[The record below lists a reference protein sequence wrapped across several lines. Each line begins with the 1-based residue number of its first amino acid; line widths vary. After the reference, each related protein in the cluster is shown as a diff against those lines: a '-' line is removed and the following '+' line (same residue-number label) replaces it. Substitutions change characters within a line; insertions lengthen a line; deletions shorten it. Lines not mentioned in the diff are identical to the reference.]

1 MSEHLTRGLPLELRT
16 LYFEKAWGSDIGILK
31 KLTDKQQQILRYYYG
46 LGCTPLQTG
55 EIQKILGCKSHS
67 LVKMLCNQAENALMR
82 LKKEEICKS
91 LGIKP
96 KQDIPLEKRGHYF
109 LSLYAEK
116 DIPFDKVKN
125 PDKSIYQAYY
135 GTGSLGMGDIFY
147 PKTLAQIKT
156 LYYPC
161 KVEEPVIL
169 KNICKT
175 EYTLLTL
182 IRAAIAQELYRNWVK
197 TTQKRCKKCDSIN
210 VIQRYSKGMR
220 NGLRCLECQKNTSP
234 SQSSIL
240 IRLG

>member
-16 LYFEKAWGSDIGILK
+16 LYFQKIWGTDIGILK
-31 KLTDKQQQILRYYYG
+31 KLTNKQQQILRYYYG
-46 LGCTPLQTG
+46 LGCVPSQTG
-55 EIQKILGCKSHS
+55 EIQKKLGAKSHS

-82 LKKEEICKS
+82 GKREEICKS

-96 KQDIPLEKRGHYF
+96 KQDIPLEKRAHYF
-109 LSLYAEK
+109 LSLYAGIE
-116 DIPFDKVKN
+116 IPFDKLQKS
-125 PDKSIYQAYY
+125 DKLIYQAYY

-161 KVEEPVIL
+161 KVEESVIL
-169 KNICKT
+169 KNIFKT
-175 EYTLLTL
+175 EHTLLTL
-182 IRAAIAQELYRNWVK
+182 VRTAIAQELYRNWVK
-197 TTQKRCKKCDSIN
+197 TTQKRCKKCGSTN

-234 SQSSIL
+234 SQSSTL